1 MRRRVGYGGSFSIY
15 NMELDCAN
23 TPVMKAHCK
32 TCPFKIVDGKRLDAE
47 LASAVTE
54 RTLFKAHQ
62 LCHGTNNKTRCKGS
76 FDFNFTIYERMGVSH
91 LVAL

>member
-1 MRRRVGYGGSFSIY
+1 MKNIDISEY
-15 NMELDCAN
+15 
-23 TPVMKAHCK
+23 PVMKSHCK
-32 TCPFKIVDGKRLDAE
+32 TCPFKTDECGKQFDSE
-47 LASAVTE
+47 LANRVTE

-62 LCHGTNNKTRCKGS
+62 LCHGTKDTTRCKGS